1 MKILQRIQNDL
12 VVNFN
17 DDIRIAHCALN
28 IVSAQLVAILTFE
41 WILQVAKSKKYN
53 AAVLLCRFKDTG
65 LERFRFKY
73 YYNSIT

>member
-1 MKILQRIQNDL
+1 MKILQWIQNDL

-28 IVSAQLVAILTFE
+28 IELTQLVAILTLE

-53 AAVLLCRFKDTG
+53 AAVLQDKYIG
-65 LERFRFKY
+65 LPFFSSR
-73 YYNSIT
+73 T